1 MNLVD
6 LLSKELAQTDWS
18 TLEKA
23 RYLYIRCCELFTY
36 DPRYQYCSKISNG
49 SVLKQEILN
58 KKIDLTKVS
67 DDWIVCTSHINE
79 VYIKLL
85 EILLGIYAS
94 PKKLRPTS
102 DHVWAQ
108 FTIHDQ
114 EIKADSAIKSFSDL
128 SRVKMKLQTQE
139 FKPVSFDKKF
149 DDELEKIDLKI
160 RYIENEYEEVNIMRA
175 QQEFIDHCNLANL
188 TMDESLIY
196 KWSQILVML
205 RKYANIKY
213 SLNEHLCL
221 NYLILHLLNPRERER
236 IKITE
241 LYQMRNFEDWS
252 FARIYSIY
260 LSGETLFYFHF
271 RYQNQFSLYPIS
283 QAQAIQYMSKMNL
296 AYDHQKEYVLNRKL
310 A

>member
-128 SRVKMKLQTQE
+128 SRVKMKLQ
-139 FKPVSFDKKF
+139 
-149 DDELEKIDLKI
+149 
-160 RYIENEYEEVNIMRA
+160 MRA